1 MITHMRILL
10 LGGLVLPL
18 MFSCGEG
25 GGKKDTNAADSVATD
40 APEAVRRIRAQ
51 EDSLFARPVFDR
63 KGALRLY
70 YVYLAFGQSFPQD
83 TMVPEYLFR
92 AASLSRSLGEPNK
105 TLMLYDRL
113 IADFPNWRR
122 IPDAYYLRAFT
133 IDADL
138 KKKGEAKTAYEE
150 VIKRFPEHKFAA
162 DARQMIENLQYTDEE
177 LIERFK
183 RMNDTANAA
192 TAKGR

>member
-1 MITHMRILL
+1 MTNLVRTSI
-10 LGGLVLPL
+10 LGGLALPL
-18 MFSCGEG
+18 LFSCGGAADKAAAG
-25 GGKKDTNAADSVATD
+25 GADSVATD
-40 APEAVRRIRAQ
+40 AAEAVRRIRAQ

-70 YVYLAFGQSFPQD
+70 DVYLAFGQAFPHD

-105 TLMLYDRL
+105 TLMLYDRV

-133 IDADL
+133 IDSDL

-150 VIKRFPEHKFAA
+150 VIKRFPDHKFAA
-162 DARQMIENLQYTDEE
+162 DAKQMIENLQYTDEE

-183 RMNDTANAA
+183 RMNDSTSAAAN
-192 TAKGR
+192 GR